1 MLPFRQASA
10 QGSGP
15 SNLLSLK
22 LLPVLDEVLL
32 KQEICPTARALLL
45 GLGLLTIFLLPPTV
59 RAQARAQVFGR
70 ITTLSAEGELL
81 ALPGAVVLLVSKAN
95 TNRRYATETDS
106 TGTYSLLDVT
116 PGLYT
121 FTVTLAGY
129 EENTQE
135 TGLDP
140 EEILE
145 LPITLAVRTIREQ
158 VTVTAGADTLRTDD
172 TTARTEISGNVFD
185 SAALASERFINALPL
200 VPGVVRG
207 PDGLMRIKGARS
219 TQSGWLV
226 NSANVTDP
234 VTGDLALSIPVDAIQ
249 SLEVLPNP
257 YSAEYGKFV
266 GAVTS
271 IETKKPSGNWRF
283 RLNNFL
289 PRVRRRNGK
298 IRGIESATPRLTG
311 TGPLYQ
317 DKVFLMQSF
326 EYRLSRNPITS
337 LPGLEQDSDTESFDS
352 FTQIDIHFST
362 LHKGTVVMSVYPQ
375 KHRFATLDT
384 FNPQPV
390 TANRRQTGWMAGL
403 RDRYIFRNGS
413 LLETTLSV
421 KDFDVTVFP
430 ATAGPAYLLRPD
442 FNQGSY
448 FNHQNR
454 ISRRYEWLETY
465 SLSPRQARGQHW
477 LKVGVNLARDLFRG
491 RYVSTPVEVR
501 RVDGTLSEQI
511 TFAGSGQV
519 QRDKTELTFFL
530 QDKWNVSNRLTFD
543 LGARYDFDTL
553 AGRHNLAP
561 RLGIAYVLTR
571 DNKTVLRGGLG
582 LFYDKV
588 PLNIGVFE
596 QFQQRTVTR
605 FGLDGLTVLD
615 GPRTFENRLT
625 SLENPR
631 SFAFNL
637 ELDREVKRGLLVRVG
652 YLQRETRHDF
662 LTEAFDDF
670 GGVPVLELASRG
682 SSRYREFQIT
692 TNYNFN
698 EGSFLNI
705 SYVRSLSE
713 GDLNSFSRFF
723 GTFQNPIIR
732 PNEFSLLEH
741 DSPHRV
747 LAWGDVEL
755 PGKVHL
761 APTLEVRSGFPFS
774 HLNQEQNFVGPRN
787 RGGRFPV
794 NQTLDMQIYRRFST
808 KVKGKKRT
816 VLVGIKVFNIFS
828 HFNPRD
834 VQQNLDATNALG
846 FFNARGRLYRGKLTV
861 EF

>member
-1 MLPFRQASA
+1 VI
-10 QGSGP
+10 
-15 SNLLSLK
+15 
-22 LLPVLDEVLL
+22 LPVFDEVLL
-32 KQEICPTARALLL
+32 KKEIRSTARAFLL
-45 GLGLLTIFLLPPTV
+45 GLGLLTIFLLPQTV
-59 RAQARAQVFGR
+59 LAQARAQVFGR
-70 ITTLSAEGELL
+70 VTTLSAEGEPL
-81 ALPGAVVLLVSKAN
+81 ALPGAIILLVSKAD
-95 TNRRYATETDS
+95 TNRRYATEADS
-106 TGTYSLLDVT
+106 TGTYSLLDIT

-121 FTVTLAGY
+121 LTATLGGY
-129 EENTQE
+129 EESTQE
-135 TGLDP
+135 IGLDP
-140 EEILE
+140 GEILE
-145 LPITLAVRTIREQ
+145 LPLTLAVGTVREQ
-158 VTVTAGADTLRTDD
+158 VTVTAGADTLQTDQ
-172 TTARTEISGNVFD
+172 TTARTEISGHVFD
-185 SAALASERFINALPL
+185 SAALASERFMNALPL

-234 VTGDLALSIPVDAIQ
+234 VTGDQALSIPVDAIQ
-249 SLEVLPNP
+249 NLEVLPNP
-257 YSAEYGKFV
+257 YSAEYGKFA

-298 IRGIESATPRLTG
+298 IRGIESTTPRLTG
-311 TGPLYQ
+311 TGPLYK

-337 LPGLEQDSDTESFDS
+337 LPELEQDTDTESFDS
-352 FTQIDIHFST
+352 FTQIDVHFST
-362 LHKGTVVMSVYPQ
+362 LHKGTVVMSIYPQ

-421 KDFDVTVFP
+421 KDFDVTAFP
-430 ATAGPAYLLRPD
+430 ATAGPVFLLRPS
-442 FNQGSY
+442 FNDGSY

-454 ISRRYEWLETY
+454 ISRRYEWLEAY
-465 SLSPRQARGQHW
+465 SFAPRNAGGQHW
-477 LKVGVNLARDLFRG
+477 LKVGVNVARDLFRG
-491 RYVSTPVEVR
+491 LYVSTPVEVR
-501 RVDGTLSEQI
+501 RVDGTLSELI
-511 TFAGSGQV
+511 TFAGGGQV
-519 QRDKTELTFFL
+519 QRDKTELTYFL
-530 QDKWNVSNRLTFD
+530 QDKWNVNNRLTFD
-543 LGARYDFDTL
+543 LGARYDYDTL
-553 AGRHNLAP
+553 ADRHNLAP
-561 RLGIAYVLTR
+561 RLGIAYVLTS
-571 DNKTVLRGGLG
+571 DNKTVLRGGAG
-582 LFYDKV
+582 IFYDKV

-605 FGLDGLTVLD
+605 FALDGITPLAAPL
-615 GPRTFENRLT
+615 TFENRLT

-631 SFAFNL
+631 SLGFNL
-637 ELDREVKRGLLVRVG
+637 ELDREVKPGLLVRVG

-662 LTEAFDDF
+662 LTEAFDNF
-670 GGVPVLELASRG
+670 GGVPVIETAARG
-682 SSRYREFQIT
+682 NNRYREFQIT

-698 EGSFLNI
+698 ENSFLNI

-713 GDLNSFSRFF
+713 GDLNNFSRFF
-723 GTFQNPIIR
+723 GTYQNPLIR

-747 LAWGDVEL
+747 VAWGDVEL
-755 PGKVHL
+755 PLKIHL
-761 APTLEVRSGFPFS
+761 APTVEVRSGFPFS
-774 HLNQEQNFVGPRN
+774 HLNQEQNFVGPRT
-787 RGGRFPV
+787 RAGRFPV
-794 NQTLDMQIYRRFST
+794 NQTLDLQIYRRFSA

-816 VLVGIKVFNIFS
+816 VLVGLKVFNALS

-834 VQQNLDATNALG
+834 VQQNLDAANALG